1 MASQGNPPGGA
12 QPGHPSSQG
21 GTIHLAQPTG
31 NNLVDLTL
39 HGLGDLKVYTVLNS
53 ELDQIGALTARE
65 QLALGFLGI
74 LVGAFVSFLT
84 ASITSPPANESLRA
98 LFWFITAGSAVFSA
112 YLLFSWRMAAK
123 DRDKIIADIRARPPM
138 PQRHIN

>member
-21 GTIHLAQPTG
+21 GTMHLAQPTG

-39 HGLGDLKVYTVLNS
+39 HGLGDVKVYTVFGHELN
-53 ELDQIGALTARE
+53 QIGGLTARE

-74 LVGAFVSFLT
+74 TFGACVSFFT
-84 ASITSPPANESLRA
+84 AIVTSPPKDDFTRA
-98 LFWFITAGSAVFSA
+98 LFWLIAGGTALASI
-112 YLLFSWRMAAK
+112 YLLVTWVLAMRERKKAI
-123 DRDKIIADIRARPPM
+123 DEIRARPPM